1 VNGPCLVDSRCL
13 FIQVLSGSN
22 FSWIPS
28 GSGIAHANAFVGGRT
43 DDGEKLFIGRICQG
57 GSTTPGKIR
66 PSHGCLS
73 IPYGGAELKFDT
85 YEILVKD

>member
-1 VNGPCLVDSRCL
+1 MRSL
-13 FIQVLSGSN
+13 FPQILCGGN

-28 GSGIAHANAFVGGRT
+28 GSGMAHANAVVGGRT
-43 DDGEKLFIGRICQG
+43 QEGEILFIGRIYQE

-73 IPYGGAELKFDT
+73 IPYGGAELKFNN